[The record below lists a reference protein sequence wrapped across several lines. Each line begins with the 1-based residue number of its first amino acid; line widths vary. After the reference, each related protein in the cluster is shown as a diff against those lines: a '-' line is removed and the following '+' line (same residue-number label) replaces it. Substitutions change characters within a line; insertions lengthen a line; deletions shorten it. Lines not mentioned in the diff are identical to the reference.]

1 MPNNGRYYES
11 QFEEATIELLQEV
24 QWKYSFGDELHRKYT
39 DPLIEEDLRTFLN
52 AQYGTKGLTEAE
64 MDTIVAKL
72 RNVSGQNDYYAAQN
86 AFLLY
91 RDGYDFTYSEG
102 RDEPFRMEYIDFE
115 HPDHNIFRCVNQF
128 VMEQG
133 KENRRPDIMLFING
147 IPVCIIELK
156 NPTKINA
163 TIRDA
168 HTQICTR
175 YMRDIPSL
183 LKYCS
188 LAVISDGA
196 KNELGT
202 PFTPFEFFYE
212 WKKVENE
219 DKTGKGLDT
228 LRTLVR
234 GALSPERIIEILRD
248 YVYFP
253 DPSKSDDTT
262 EIVCRYP
269 QFFGT
274 RKLRDHI
281 LAHLRSEGGDG
292 KGGTYFGATGC
303 GKTYTMLFL
312 ARQLVLRCRSK
323 LGSPTIL
330 IIVDREDLETQS
342 GKLFCRSKKYLEDEA
357 VKVFESR
364 QELAAE
370 MSTRKT
376 GGIYITT
383 IQKFAETTGLLT
395 ERANVICMSDE
406 AHRTQNNI
414 GSKLSINDGSNGK
427 EKLGARV
434 TYGFAKYLRDALP
447 NATYVGFTGTPIDET
462 VRVFG
467 DVVDQYTMKQSEED
481 EITVP
486 IKYDPRLARV
496 FLNKEQA
503 EKVEAYYKLCAD
515 EGATEEDIAKSKAAM
530 SSMQVIIGDEDVL
543 RRVARDIIQDYQ
555 TRTSNTDRLQKAMIT
570 CIDRP
575 TAYKLYKIMRDLK
588 SEWFEKKKALNELT
602 LTADEKER
610 LSDVAF
616 VNMVMTRDDKND
628 EKELYNLLG
637 EKEYRKFL
645 DAEFKSEKSNFH
657 IAIVVDMWITG
668 FDVPCLTMLYNDKPL
683 SKHTLIQ
690 TISRVN
696 RRYKTKEYGFVIDYI
711 GIREEMK
718 KALKKYGGEIT
729 TQEDMDIA
737 HQILQ
742 NELKVLQELLDKL
755 DFTTFFNGSDLSRL
769 QFIQEAAEYILANTV
784 DKKGEVSFKKQIFE
798 HVKRLRSAY
807 NICSPA
813 GILSDEEVMWSQ
825 CLMGISSYVKKM
837 TSTGHDEEAMNKHV
851 EQMVK
856 EAIIASGVERL
867 FESSE
872 EENIFSDKFAKELE
886 EVKMPYTKFQILCKM
901 VAHAVKAYK
910 KTNKIQAE
918 KFEKMLEETIEAY
931 NTRDKLTFTN
941 EVTKGVVSGVVGIV
955 EDKVNELSDRL
966 LQILKDL
973 KTDSEKF
980 KELGIS
986 FEEKAFFDVLTE
998 VRDTHHFEYA
1008 DERCIE
1014 LAKKIKLLIDDTAV
1028 YSDWLNNDNLKSE
1041 LASELTVLIYKEG
1054 YPPEWDEEVFEKV
1067 LEQVENYKT
1076 YKKVD
1081 HQANNDIPLH
1091 TNVIPY
1097 LVNEEESKMPMAA
1110 EDYEWYQWDRADA
1123 SIIDFFGDNKTILLG
1138 CYKDKKHLN
1147 WIQEQGIYNIR
1158 LGARKGSMSGESALF
1173 EKTSYLVLYDLK
1185 HPDKMM
1191 TYDIVSCHEM
1201 SGQQLK
1207 ETGYPKNKPGKTYM
1221 TFKLVKSSLD
1231 IQQLKS
1237 LKLIER
1243 ITEDHPEHV
1252 KGTPIFLEP

>member
-1 MPNNGRYYES
+1 MPNNGKYYES

-24 QWKYSFGDELHRKYT
+24 QWKYTFGDELHRKYT

-91 RDGYDFTYSEG
+91 RDGYDFTYSDG

-168 HTQICTR
+168 HTQVCTR

-183 LKYCS
+183 LKYCA
-188 LAVISDGA
+188 LAVISDSA

-364 QELAAE
+364 QELATE

-575 TAYKLYKIMRDLK
+575 TAYKLYKIMRELK
-588 SEWFEKKKALNELT
+588 PEWFEKKKALNELT

-616 VNMVMTRDDKND
+616 VNMVMTRDQND
-628 EKELYNLLG
+628 EKELYHLLG
-637 EKEYRKFL
+637 DKEYRKFL
-645 DAEFKSEKSNFH
+645 DTEFKSEKSNFH

-696 RRYKTKEYGFVIDYI
+696 RRYKTKEFGFVIDYI

-718 KALKKYGGEIT
+718 KALKKYGGEIMA
-729 TQEDMDIA
+729 QEDMDIA

-742 NELKVLQELLDKL
+742 NELKILQELLDKL
-755 DFTTFFNGSDLSRL
+755 DFAPFFNGSDLSRL

-784 DKKGEVSFKKQIFE
+784 EKKGEVSFKKQIFE

-813 GILSDEEVMWSQ
+813 GILSDEEIIWSQ

-837 TSTGHDEEAMNKHV
+837 TATGHDEEAMNKHV

-872 EENIFSDKFAKELE
+872 EENIFSDKFAKELD

-901 VAHAVKAYK
+901 VAHAIKAYK

-918 KFEKMLEETIEAY
+918 KFEKMLEDTIEAY

-941 EVTKGVVSGVVGIV
+941 EVTKGVVTGVVGIV

-998 VRDTHHFEYA
+998 VRDTHHFEYS

-1076 YKKVD
+1076 YKRVD
-1081 HQANNDIPLH
+1081 KQADNDIPHH

-1097 LVNEEESKMPMAA
+1097 MVNEEENKMPMAA
-1110 EDYEWYQWDRADA
+1110 EDYECYKWDRPD
-1123 SIIDFFGDNKTILLG
+1123 SGFIDFFGDRKTVLLG
-1138 CYKDKKHLN
+1138 CYKDNKHLN
-1147 WIQEQGIYNIR
+1147 WIQEQNIYNIR
-1158 LGARKGSMSGESALF
+1158 LGTRKRSMSGEAALF
-1173 EKTSYLVLYDLK
+1173 EKTSLLVLYDLK

-1191 TYDIVSCHEM
+1191 TYEIVSCREM

-1207 ETGYPKNKPGKTYM
+1207 ETGYPKDKPGKTYM
-1221 TFKLVKSSLD
+1221 TFKLVKSTLGV
-1231 IQQLKS
+1231 QQLNS

>member
-1 MPNNGRYYES
+1 MPSRGKYFES
-11 QFEEATIELLQEV
+11 QFEEAAIQLLEEV
-24 QWKYSFGDELHRKYT
+24 TWTYTYGDDLHRKYT
-39 DPLIEEDLRTFLN
+39 DPLIEDDLRAFLS
-52 AQYGTKGLTEAE
+52 AQYKAKNLTAEE
-64 MDTIVAKL
+64 MDVIVAKL

-91 RDGYDFTYSEG
+91 RDGYNFAYRDG
-102 RDEPFRMEYIDFE
+102 RDTPFRLEYIDFE

-156 NPTKINA
+156 NPTKVNA
-163 TIRDA
+163 TVRDA
-168 HTQICTR
+168 HVQICTR

-183 LKYCS
+183 LKYCA

-219 DKTGKGLDT
+219 DRTGKGLDT

-253 DPSKSDDTT
+253 DPSKTDDTT

-269 QFFGT
+269 QFFAT

-342 GKLFCRSKKYLEDEA
+342 GKLFCRSKRYLEDEA

-364 QELAAE
+364 QDLATE

-376 GGIYITT
+376 GGIYVTT
-383 IQKFAETTGLLT
+383 IQKFAESTGLLT
-395 ERANVICMSDE
+395 ERSNVICMSDE

-414 GSKLSINDGSNGK
+414 GSKLTISDGGNDK
-427 EKLGARV
+427 EKVGAKV

-515 EGATEEDIAKSKAAM
+515 EGATEEDIAKSKLAM

-543 RRVARDIIQDYQ
+543 RRVANDIIQDYQ
-555 TRTSNTDRLQKAMIT
+555 KRISNTDRLQKAMIT
-570 CIDRP
+570 CIDRL
-575 TAYKLYKIMRDLK
+575 TAFKLYKIMRELK
-588 SEWFEKKKALNELT
+588 PEWFEKKKALNELA
-602 LTADEKER
+602 LTTDEKER
-610 LSDVAF
+610 LADVAY
-616 VNMVMTRDDKND
+616 VNMVMTRDQND

-637 EKEYRKFL
+637 DKEYRKFL
-645 DAEFKSEKSNFH
+645 DTEFKSEKSNFH

-668 FDVPCLTMLYNDKPL
+668 FDVPSLTMLYNDKPL

-696 RRYKTKEYGFVIDYI
+696 RRYKTKEFGFVIDYI

-718 KALKKYGGEIT
+718 KAMKKYGGEISPNRYSPR
-729 TQEDMDIA
+729 D
-737 HQILQ
+737 
-742 NELKVLQELLDKL
+742 
-755 DFTTFFNGSDLSRL
+755 S
-769 QFIQEAAEYILANTV
+769 AE
-784 DKKGEVSFKKQIFE
+784 
-798 HVKRLRSAY
+798 R
-807 NICSPA
+807 
-813 GILSDEEVMWSQ
+813 
-825 CLMGISSYVKKM
+825 
-837 TSTGHDEEAMNKHV
+837 
-851 EQMVK
+851 
-856 EAIIASGVERL
+856 
-867 FESSE
+867 
-872 EENIFSDKFAKELE
+872 
-886 EVKMPYTKFQILCKM
+886 
-901 VAHAVKAYK
+901 
-910 KTNKIQAE
+910 
-918 KFEKMLEETIEAY
+918 
-931 NTRDKLTFTN
+931 
-941 EVTKGVVSGVVGIV
+941 
-955 EDKVNELSDRL
+955 
-966 LQILKDL
+966 
-973 KTDSEKF
+973 
-980 KELGIS
+980 
-986 FEEKAFFDVLTE
+986 
-998 VRDTHHFEYA
+998 
-1008 DERCIE
+1008 
-1014 LAKKIKLLIDDTAV
+1014 
-1028 YSDWLNNDNLKSE
+1028 
-1041 LASELTVLIYKEG
+1041 
-1054 YPPEWDEEVFEKV
+1054 
-1067 LEQVENYKT
+1067 
-1076 YKKVD
+1076 
-1081 HQANNDIPLH
+1081 
-1091 TNVIPY
+1091 
-1097 LVNEEESKMPMAA
+1097 
-1110 EDYEWYQWDRADA
+1110 
-1123 SIIDFFGDNKTILLG
+1123 
-1138 CYKDKKHLN
+1138 
-1147 WIQEQGIYNIR
+1147 
-1158 LGARKGSMSGESALF
+1158 
-1173 EKTSYLVLYDLK
+1173 
-1185 HPDKMM
+1185 
-1191 TYDIVSCHEM
+1191 
-1201 SGQQLK
+1201 
-1207 ETGYPKNKPGKTYM
+1207 
-1221 TFKLVKSSLD
+1221 
-1231 IQQLKS
+1231 
-1237 LKLIER
+1237 
-1243 ITEDHPEHV
+1243 TEDS
-1252 KGTPIFLEP
+1252 

>member
-1 MPNNGRYYES
+1 MSNKGKYYES
-11 QFEEATIELLQEV
+11 QFEEATIQLLKEV
-24 QWKYSFGDELHRKYT
+24 KWTYTFGDELHRKYT
-39 DPLIEEDLRTFLN
+39 DPLIEEDLRAFLS
-52 AQYGTKGLTEAE
+52 AQYGSKNLTDIEV
-64 MDTIVAKL
+64 DTVVAKL
-72 RNVSGQNDYYAAQN
+72 RNVGGQNDYYAAQN

-91 RDGYDFTYSEG
+91 RDGYDFVYSDG
-102 RDEPFRMEYIDFE
+102 RDTPFRMEYIDFE
-115 HPDHNIFRCVNQF
+115 HPEHNIFRCVNQF

-147 IPVCIIELK
+147 IPVCILELK
-156 NPTKINA
+156 NPTKPNA

-183 LKYCS
+183 LKYCA
-188 LAVISDGA
+188 LAVISDSA

-228 LRTLVR
+228 LRTLIR

-253 DPSKSDDTT
+253 DPSKNDDTT

-269 QFFGT
+269 QFFAT

-312 ARQLVLRCRSK
+312 ARQLILRSKSK

-342 GKLFCRSKKYLEDEA
+342 GKLFCRSKKFLEDDA

-364 QELAAE
+364 QELATE

-383 IQKFAETTGLLT
+383 IQKFAESTGLLT

-414 GSKLSINDGSNGK
+414 GSKLSINDGSKDK
-427 EKLGARV
+427 EKDVRPNQVENEKIGAKV

-503 EKVEAYYKLCAD
+503 KKVEAYYKLCA
-515 EGATEEDIAKSKAAM
+515 EQGATDEDIAKSKAAM

-543 RRVARDIIQDYQ
+543 RRVAKDIIQDYK
-555 TRTSNTDRLQKAMIT
+555 TRTANTDRLQKAMIT

-575 TAYKLYKIMRDLK
+575 TAYKLFKIMREMQPD
-588 SEWFEKKKALNELT
+588 WFENKKALNELT
-602 LTADEKER
+602 LTADEKEK
-610 LSDVAF
+610 LSAIPY
-616 VNMVMTRDDKND
+616 VNMVMTRDQND

-637 EKEYRKFL
+637 DKEHRKFL
-645 DAEFKSEKSNFH
+645 DTEFKSEKSNFH

-668 FDVPCLTMLYNDKPL
+668 FDVPFLTMLYNDKPL

-718 KALKKYGGEIT
+718 KALKKYGGELPP
-729 TQEDMDIA
+729 QEDLDIA

-742 NELKVLQELLDKL
+742 NELKIVQELLAKL
-755 DFTTFFNGSDLSRL
+755 NFTPFFGDNDMARL

-784 DKKGEVSFKKQIFE
+784 EKKGVVSFKKRIYE
-798 HVKRLRSAY
+798 HVKRIRSAY
-807 NICSPA
+807 SICSPA
-813 GILSDEEVMWSQ
+813 GILTDEEVMWSQ
-825 CLMGISSYVKKM
+825 CFMGISSYAKKM
-837 TSTGHDEEAMNKHV
+837 SATDHDEEAMNKHV

-856 EAIIASGVERL
+856 EAILASGVERVL
-867 FESSE
+867 GAKD
-872 EENIFSDKFAKELE
+872 EENIYSEKFKEELDDM
-886 EVKMPYTKFQILCKM
+886 KMPFTKFQILCKM
-901 VAHAVKAYK
+901 VAKAIKAYS

-918 KFEKMLEETIEAY
+918 KFEKLLEETIDDY
-931 NTRDKLTFTN
+931 NNRDKLTFTN
-941 EVTKGVVSGVVGIV
+941 DVTNHVVSEVTDMVSYTI
-955 EDKVNELSDRL
+955 NSFSDRL
-966 LQILKDL
+966 VRIFKDL
-973 KTDSEKF
+973 KKDSERF
-980 KELGIS
+980 KELGIT
-986 FEEKAFFDVLTE
+986 FEEKAFYDVLTE

-1014 LAKKIKLLIDDTAV
+1014 LAKKIKNLIDNTAI
-1028 YSDWLNNDNLKSE
+1028 YADWLNNSNLRNK
-1041 LASELTVLIYKEG
+1041 LASQLTFLIYKEG
-1054 YPPEWDEEVFEKV
+1054 YPPEWDQEVFEKV
-1067 LEQVENYKT
+1067 LEQVENYK
-1076 YKKVD
+1076 K
-1081 HQANNDIPLH
+1081 N
-1091 TNVIPY
+1091 
-1097 LVNEEESKMPMAA
+1097 
-1110 EDYEWYQWDRADA
+1110 DRA
-1123 SIIDFFGDNKTILLG
+1123 
-1138 CYKDKKHLN
+1138 
-1147 WIQEQGIYNIR
+1147 Q
-1158 LGARKGSMSGESALF
+1158 M
-1173 EKTSYLVLYDLK
+1173 V
-1185 HPDKMM
+1185 
-1191 TYDIVSCHEM
+1191 
-1201 SGQQLK
+1201 
-1207 ETGYPKNKPGKTYM
+1207 
-1221 TFKLVKSSLD
+1221 
-1231 IQQLKS
+1231 
-1237 LKLIER
+1237 
-1243 ITEDHPEHV
+1243 
-1252 KGTPIFLEP
+1252 

>member
-1 MPNNGRYYES
+1 MS
-11 QFEEATIELLQEV
+11 AAT
-24 QWKYSFGDELHRKYT
+24 
-39 DPLIEEDLRTFLN
+39 P
-52 AQYGTKGLTEAE
+52 
-64 MDTIVAKL
+64 
-72 RNVSGQNDYYAAQN
+72 
-86 AFLLY
+86 
-91 RDGYDFTYSEG
+91 
-102 RDEPFRMEYIDFE
+102 
-115 HPDHNIFRCVNQF
+115 
-128 VMEQG
+128 
-133 KENRRPDIMLFING
+133 
-147 IPVCIIELK
+147 
-156 NPTKINA
+156 
-163 TIRDA
+163 
-168 HTQICTR
+168 
-175 YMRDIPSL
+175 
-183 LKYCS
+183 
-188 LAVISDGA
+188 
-196 KNELGT
+196 
-202 PFTPFEFFYE
+202 
-212 WKKVENE
+212 
-219 DKTGKGLDT
+219 
-228 LRTLVR
+228 
-234 GALSPERIIEILRD
+234 
-248 YVYFP
+248 
-253 DPSKSDDTT
+253 
-262 EIVCRYP
+262 
-269 QFFGT
+269 
-274 RKLRDHI
+274 I

-364 QELAAE
+364 QELATE

-575 TAYKLYKIMRDLK
+575 TAYKLYKIMRELK
-588 SEWFEKKKALNELT
+588 PEWFEKKKALNELT

-616 VNMVMTRDDKND
+616 VNMVMTRDQND
-628 EKELYNLLG
+628 EKELYHLLG
-637 EKEYRKFL
+637 DKEYRKFL
-645 DAEFKSEKSNFH
+645 DTEFKSEKSNFH

-696 RRYKTKEYGFVIDYI
+696 RRYKTKEFGFVIDYI

-718 KALKKYGGEIT
+718 KALKKYGGEIMA
-729 TQEDMDIA
+729 QEDMDIA

-742 NELKVLQELLDKL
+742 NELKILQELLDKL
-755 DFTTFFNGSDLSRL
+755 DFAPFFNGSDLSRL

-784 DKKGEVSFKKQIFE
+784 EKKGEVSFKKQIFE

-813 GILSDEEVMWSQ
+813 GILSDEEIIWSQ

-837 TSTGHDEEAMNKHV
+837 TATGHDEEAMNKHV

-872 EENIFSDKFAKELE
+872 EENIFSDKFAKELD

-901 VAHAVKAYK
+901 VAHAIKAYK

-918 KFEKMLEETIEAY
+918 KFEKMLEDTIEAY

-941 EVTKGVVSGVVGIV
+941 EVTKGVVTGVVGIV

-998 VRDTHHFEYA
+998 VRDTHHFEYS

-1076 YKKVD
+1076 YKRVD
-1081 HQANNDIPLH
+1081 KQADNDIPHH

-1097 LVNEEESKMPMAA
+1097 MVNEEENKMPMAA
-1110 EDYEWYQWDRADA
+1110 EDYECYKWDRPD
-1123 SIIDFFGDNKTILLG
+1123 SGFIDFFGDRKTVLLG
-1138 CYKDKKHLN
+1138 CYKDNKHLN
-1147 WIQEQGIYNIR
+1147 WIQEQNIYNIR
-1158 LGARKGSMSGESALF
+1158 LGTRKGSMSGEAALF
-1173 EKTSYLVLYDLK
+1173 EKTSLLVLYDLK

-1191 TYDIVSCHEM
+1191 TYEIVSCREM

-1207 ETGYPKNKPGKTYM
+1207 ETGYPKDKPGKTYM
-1221 TFKLVKSSLD
+1221 TFKLVKSTLGV
-1231 IQQLKS
+1231 QQLNS

>member
-1 MPNNGRYYES
+1 MANQGKYYES

-24 QWKYSFGDELHRKYT
+24 QWKYTFGDELHRKYT

-52 AQYGTKGLTEAE
+52 AQYGTKELTEAE
-64 MDTIVAKL
+64 TDTIVAKL

-91 RDGYDFTYSEG
+91 RDGYDFTYSDG
-102 RDEPFRMEYIDFE
+102 REAPFRMEYIDFE

-133 KENRRPDIMLFING
+133 KENRRPDIMLFVNG

-163 TIRDA
+163 TVRDA

-175 YMRDIPSL
+175 YMRDIPAL
-183 LKYCS
+183 LKYCA

-219 DKTGKGLDT
+219 DKTGKGLDS

-281 LAHLRSEGGDG
+281 LTHLRSEGGDG

-364 QELAAE
+364 QELATE

-383 IQKFAETTGLLT
+383 IQKFSETTGLLT

-575 TAYKLYKIMRDLK
+575 TAYKLYKIMRELK
-588 SEWFEKKKALNELT
+588 PEWFEKKKALNELT

-616 VNMVMTRDDKND
+616 VNMVMTRDQND
-628 EKELYNLLG
+628 EKELYHLLDD
-637 EKEYRKFL
+637 KEYHKFL
-645 DAEFKSEKSNFH
+645 DTEFKSEKSNFH

-696 RRYKTKEYGFVIDYI
+696 RRYKTKEFGFVIDYI

-718 KALKKYGGEIT
+718 KALKKYGGEIMA
-729 TQEDMDIA
+729 QEDMDIA

-742 NELKVLQELLDKL
+742 NELKILQELLDKL
-755 DFTTFFNGSDLSRL
+755 DFAPFFNGSDLSRL

-784 DKKGEVSFKKQIFE
+784 EKKGEVSFKKQIFE

-813 GILSDEEVMWSQ
+813 GILSDEEAMWSQ

-837 TSTGHDEEAMNKHV
+837 TATDHDEEAMNKHV

-872 EENIFSDKFAKELE
+872 EENIFSDKFAKELDD
-886 EVKMPYTKFQILCKM
+886 VKMPYTKFQILCKM
-901 VAHAVKAYK
+901 VARAIKAYK

-918 KFEKMLEETIEAY
+918 KFEKMLEDTIEAY

-941 EVTKGVVSGVVGIV
+941 EVTKGVVTGVVGIV

-973 KTDSEKF
+973 KADSEKF
-980 KELGIS
+980 KELGIT

-1041 LASELTVLIYKEG
+1041 LASDLTVLIYKEG

-1081 HQANNDIPLH
+1081 KQANNDLPQH

-1097 LVNEEESKMPMAA
+1097 MVNEEESKMPMAA
-1110 EDYEWYQWDRADA
+1110 EDYECYQWDRTDS
-1123 SIIDFFGDNKTILLG
+1123 SIIDFFGDSKTVLLG

-1147 WIQEQGIYNIR
+1147 WIQEQEIYNIR
-1158 LGARKGSMSGESALF
+1158 LGARKGSMSGESAMF
-1173 EKTSYLVLYDLK
+1173 ENTSHLVLYDLK
-1185 HPDKMM
+1185 HPDKMT
-1191 TYDIVSCHEM
+1191 TYDIVSCSEM

-1207 ETGYPKNKPGKTYM
+1207 ETGYPKDKPGKTYM
-1221 TFKLVKSSLD
+1221 TFKLAESSLD
-1231 IQQLKS
+1231 IQQLNS

-1243 ITEDHPEHV
+1243 ITEDHPEHI
-1252 KGTPIFLEP
+1252 KGAPVFLEP